1 MDTQRL
7 SQTVQPL
14 LDWYRGHARVLPWR
28 ADREPYH
35 VWLSEIM
42 LQQTRVEAVRG
53 YYARFLAAA
62 PDVFA
67 LAALPEA
74 QLLKL
79 WEGLGYYNRARKA
92 QECAREI
99 AARGGVWPD
108 TVEGL
113 LALPGIGPYT
123 AGAIASICFERPAA
137 AVDGNVLRVCARVLD
152 DATPI
157 DNAAHKAALTAALSA
172 CYPAGHC
179 GDFTQAL
186 MELGA
191 TVCGPNRAPQC
202 EACPIAAMCLARAHG
217 TAAALPVKA
226 PKRAKRAE
234 EHTVFCLRCGDRL
247 AVERRPD
254 SGLLAGL
261 WQLPNTPGLLDERQ
275 AGDYASGQGLG
286 DVRLRS
292 ARDGRH
298 IFTHIVWTMRCYTLE
313 CSAMPPRYHWATPDE
328 LQHSRR
334 REHEDIIHNVAAGE
348 IRHTQHGVEDRRRE
362 QDVHHQRRDTLIEL
376 RPRDADART
385 KVAKEHDEHQHG
397 HLGKNNGQ
405 IHFSLF
411 LSFLGFSRRA
421 AHGAVNPV

>member
-1 MDTQRL
+1 MDTHRL

-14 LDWYRGHARVLPWR
+14 LGWFQAHARALPWR

-92 QECAREI
+92 QACAQEI
-99 AARGGVWPD
+99 VARGGVWPD

-157 DNAAHKAALTAALSA
+157 DSAAHKAALTAALSA
-172 CYPAGHC
+172 CYPAGRC

-202 EACPIAAMCLARAHG
+202 EVCPIAALCLARAHG

-234 EHTVFCLRCGDRL
+234 DYTVRTKDLAAKIPGSVWFNTFDEVVNHVMTHAEPGDLVITLGCGDIYK
-247 AVERRPD
+247 A
-254 SGLLAGL
+254 AKK
-261 WQLPNTPGLLDERQ
+261 
-275 AGDYASGQGLG
+275 
-286 DVRLRS
+286 
-292 ARDGRH
+292 
-298 IFTHIVWTMRCYTLE
+298 M
-313 CSAMPPRYHWATPDE
+313 MHWE
-328 LQHSRR
+328 
-334 REHEDIIHNVAAGE
+334 G
-348 IRHTQHGVEDRRRE
+348 
-362 QDVHHQRRDTLIEL
+362 
-376 RPRDADART
+376 
-385 KVAKEHDEHQHG
+385 
-397 HLGKNNGQ
+397 
-405 IHFSLF
+405 
-411 LSFLGFSRRA
+411 
-421 AHGAVNPV
+421 

>member
-14 LDWYRGHARVLPWR
+14 LDWFQAHARTLPWR

-99 AARGGVWPD
+99 AARGGIWPD

-157 DNAAHKAALTAALSA
+157 DNAAHKTALTAALSA

-202 EACPIAAMCLARAHG
+202 ADCPIAALCLARAHG
-217 TAAALPVKA
+217 TASALPVKA

-247 AVERRPD
+247 AVCKRPER
-254 SGLLAGL
+254 GLLAGL
-261 WQLPNTPGLLDERQ
+261 WQFPDVEGEQSAQQALALLDSWGLVPEELTRTRERT
-275 AGDYASGQGLG
+275 
-286 DVRLRS
+286 
-292 ARDGRH
+292 H
-298 IFTHIVWTMRCYTLE
+298 IFTHVEWHMRCYDIRV
-313 CSAMPPRYHWATPDE
+313 SAPVGSFTWVSGERFR
-328 LQHSRR
+328 Q
-334 REHEDIIHNVAAGE
+334 DIALPSAFRIFWQPEEPA
-348 IRHTQHGVEDRRRE
+348 
-362 QDVHHQRRDTLIEL
+362 
-376 RPRDADART
+376 
-385 KVAKEHDEHQHG
+385 
-397 HLGKNNGQ
+397 
-405 IHFSLF
+405 
-411 LSFLGFSRRA
+411 
-421 AHGAVNPV
+421 

>member
-1 MDTQRL
+1 MDTHRL

-14 LDWYRGHARVLPWR
+14 LVWFQAHARTLPWR

-92 QECAREI
+92 QACAQEV

-137 AVDGNVLRVCARVLD
+137 AGDGNVLRVCARVLD

-157 DNAAHKAALTAALSA
+157 DSAAHKATLTAALSA

-202 EACPIAAMCLARAHG
+202 EVCPIAALCLARAHG

-234 EHTVFCLRCGDRL
+234 DYTVFCLRCGDRL
-247 AVERRPD
+247 AVERRPEH
-254 SGLLAGL
+254 GLLAGL
-261 WQLPNTPGLLDERQ
+261 WELPNTPGLLDERQ
-275 AGDYASGQGLG
+275 AGEYASGQGLG

-328 LQHSRR
+328 L
-334 REHEDIIHNVAAGE
+334 REE
-348 IRHTQHGVEDRRRE
+348 ISLPTAFRQFV
-362 QDVHHQRRDTLIEL
+362 
-376 RPRDADART
+376 DA
-385 KVAKEHDEHQHG
+385 E
-397 HLGKNNGQ
+397 
-405 IHFSLF
+405 
-411 LSFLGFSRRA
+411 
-421 AHGAVNPV
+421 

>member
-1 MDTQRL
+1 MDTHRL

-14 LDWYRGHARVLPWR
+14 LVWFQAHARTLPWR

-92 QECAREI
+92 QACAQEV

-123 AGAIASICFERPAA
+123 AGAIASICFARPAA

-157 DNAAHKAALTAALSA
+157 DSAAHKATLTAALSA

-202 EACPIAAMCLARAHG
+202 EVCPIAAL
-217 TAAALPVKA
+217 LP
-226 PKRAKRAE
+226 
-234 EHTVFCLRCGDRL
+234 
-247 AVERRPD
+247 
-254 SGLLAGL
+254 
-261 WQLPNTPGLLDERQ
+261 
-275 AGDYASGQGLG
+275 
-286 DVRLRS
+286 
-292 ARDGRH
+292 
-298 IFTHIVWTMRCYTLE
+298 
-313 CSAMPPRYHWATPDE
+313 PPP
-328 LQHSRR
+328 
-334 REHEDIIHNVAAGE
+334 
-348 IRHTQHGVEDRRRE
+348 
-362 QDVHHQRRDTLIEL
+362 
-376 RPRDADART
+376 P
-385 KVAKEHDEHQHG
+385 
-397 HLGKNNGQ
+397 
-405 IHFSLF
+405 
-411 LSFLGFSRRA
+411 
-421 AHGAVNPV
+421 

>member
-14 LDWYRGHARVLPWR
+14 LGWYRGHARALPWR

-62 PDVFA
+62 PNVFA

-92 QECAREI
+92 QACAQEI

-202 EACPIAAMCLARAHG
+202 EACPIAALCLARAHG
-217 TAAALPVKA
+217 TAAGGRLRQRAGPRRCAAAQRARRQAHLHTHRLDDALLHARVLGHAAALPLGHARGAARGDLAADGVPA
-226 PKRAKRAE
+226 VCGRRMTAKNRPCQVDRGGGILNVCESNAR
-234 EHTVFCLRCGDRL
+234 VQRQKSSFRSRYCGGMGYCM
-247 AVERRPD
+247 RR
-254 SGLLAGL
+254 
-261 WQLPNTPGLLDERQ
+261 
-275 AGDYASGQGLG
+275 
-286 DVRLRS
+286 
-292 ARDGRH
+292 
-298 IFTHIVWTMRCYTLE
+298 
-313 CSAMPPRYHWATPDE
+313 
-328 LQHSRR
+328 
-334 REHEDIIHNVAAGE
+334 
-348 IRHTQHGVEDRRRE
+348 
-362 QDVHHQRRDTLIEL
+362 
-376 RPRDADART
+376 
-385 KVAKEHDEHQHG
+385 K
-397 HLGKNNGQ
+397 
-405 IHFSLF
+405 
-411 LSFLGFSRRA
+411 
-421 AHGAVNPV
+421 

>member
-202 EACPIAAMCLARAHG
+202 ADCPIAALCLARAHG

-247 AVERRPD
+247 AVERQHAAAEPFKPR
-254 SGLLAGL
+254 
-261 WQLPNTPGLLDERQ
+261 ER
-275 AGDYASGQGLG
+275 GQ
-286 DVRLRS
+286 
-292 ARDGRH
+292 
-298 IFTHIVWTMRCYTLE
+298 
-313 CSAMPPRYHWATPDE
+313 
-328 LQHSRR
+328 
-334 REHEDIIHNVAAGE
+334 
-348 IRHTQHGVEDRRRE
+348 
-362 QDVHHQRRDTLIEL
+362 QRRLAAAR
-376 RPRDADART
+376 RPEHRDKFLFPEIQRDPAQRVDRGISGG
-385 KVAKEHDEHQHG
+385 VVLYDLFQPQHE
-397 HLGKNNGQ
+397 NTRPVQ
-405 IHFSLF
+405 I
-411 LSFLGFSRRA
+411 
-421 AHGAVNPV
+421 

>member
-1 MDTQRL
+1 MDTHRL

-14 LDWYRGHARVLPWR
+14 LGWFQAHARALPWR

-92 QECAREI
+92 QACAQEI

-123 AGAIASICFERPAA
+123 AGAIAAICFERPAA

-157 DNAAHKAALTAALSA
+157 DSAAHKAALTAALSA

-186 MELGA
+186 M
-191 TVCGPNRAPQC
+191 
-202 EACPIAAMCLARAHG
+202 
-217 TAAALPVKA
+217 
-226 PKRAKRAE
+226 
-234 EHTVFCLRCGDRL
+234 
-247 AVERRPD
+247 
-254 SGLLAGL
+254 
-261 WQLPNTPGLLDERQ
+261 
-275 AGDYASGQGLG
+275 
-286 DVRLRS
+286 
-292 ARDGRH
+292 
-298 IFTHIVWTMRCYTLE
+298 
-313 CSAMPPRYHWATPDE
+313 
-328 LQHSRR
+328 
-334 REHEDIIHNVAAGE
+334 
-348 IRHTQHGVEDRRRE
+348 
-362 QDVHHQRRDTLIEL
+362 
-376 RPRDADART
+376 
-385 KVAKEHDEHQHG
+385 
-397 HLGKNNGQ
+397 
-405 IHFSLF
+405 
-411 LSFLGFSRRA
+411 
-421 AHGAVNPV
+421 

>member
-1 MDTQRL
+1 MDTHRL

-14 LDWYRGHARVLPWR
+14 LVWFQAHARTLPWR

-92 QECAREI
+92 QACAQEV
-99 AARGGVWPD
+99 AARGGVWPN

-123 AGAIASICFERPAA
+123 AGALASICFARPAA
-137 AVDGNVLRVCARVLD
+137 AVAGNVLRVCARVLD

-157 DNAAHKAALTAALSA
+157 DSAAHKAALTAALSA

-202 EACPIAAMCLARAHG
+202 EVCPIAALCLARAHG

-234 EHTVFCLRCGDRL
+234 DYTVFCLRCGDRL
-247 AVERRPD
+247 AVERRPEH
-254 SGLLAGL
+254 GLLAGL
-261 WQLPNTPGLLDERQ
+261 WELPNTPGLLDERQ
-275 AGDYASGQGLG
+275 AGEYASGQGLG

-328 LQHSRR
+328 L
-334 REHEDIIHNVAAGE
+334 REE
-348 IRHTQHGVEDRRRE
+348 ISLPTAFRQFV
-362 QDVHHQRRDTLIEL
+362 
-376 RPRDADART
+376 DA
-385 KVAKEHDEHQHG
+385 E
-397 HLGKNNGQ
+397 
-405 IHFSLF
+405 
-411 LSFLGFSRRA
+411 
-421 AHGAVNPV
+421 

>member
-1 MDTQRL
+1 MKQVNSTTANIPAVL
-7 SQTVQPL
+7 TEPL
-14 LDWYRGHARVLPWR
+14 LAWYRENARDLPWR
-28 ADREPYH
+28 HTEDPYRIW
-35 VWLSEIM
+35 VSEIM
-42 LQQTRVEAVRG
+42 LQQTRVAAVLG
-53 YYARFLAAA
+53 YYARFLEAF
-62 PDVFA
+62 PTVEA
-67 LAALPEA
+67 LASADEERLM
-74 QLLKL
+74 KL
-79 WEGLGYYNRARKA
+79 WEGLGYYSRARNLQKA
-92 QECAREI
+92 AKEVVAM
-99 AARGGVWPD
+99 GGFPD
-108 TVEGL
+108 TYAGL

-157 DNAAHKAALTAALSA
+157 DSAAHKAALTAALSA

-202 EACPIAAMCLARAHG
+202 EVCPIAALCLARAHG

-234 EHTVFCLRCGDRL
+234 DYTVFCLRCGDRL
-247 AVERRPD
+247 AVERRPEH
-254 SGLLAGL
+254 GLLAGL
-261 WQLPNTPGLLDERQ
+261 WELPNTPGLLDERQ
-275 AGDYASGQGLG
+275 AGEYASGQGLG

-328 LQHSRR
+328 L
-334 REHEDIIHNVAAGE
+334 REE
-348 IRHTQHGVEDRRRE
+348 ISLPTAFRQFV
-362 QDVHHQRRDTLIEL
+362 
-376 RPRDADART
+376 DA
-385 KVAKEHDEHQHG
+385 E
-397 HLGKNNGQ
+397 
-405 IHFSLF
+405 
-411 LSFLGFSRRA
+411 
-421 AHGAVNPV
+421 

>member
-1 MDTQRL
+1 MDTHRL

-14 LDWYRGHARVLPWR
+14 LGWFQAHARALPWR

-92 QECAREI
+92 QACAQEI

-137 AVDGNVLRVCARVLD
+137 AGDGNVLRVCARVLD

-157 DNAAHKAALTAALSA
+157 DSAAHKAALTAALSA

-202 EACPIAAMCLARAHG
+202 EVCPIAALCLARAHG

-234 EHTVFCLRCGDRL
+234 DYTVFCLRCGDRL
-247 AVERRPD
+247 AVERRPEH
-254 SGLLAGL
+254 GLLAGL
-261 WQLPNTPGLLDERQ
+261 WELPNTPGLLDERQ
-275 AGDYASGQGLG
+275 AGEYASGQGLG

-292 ARDGRH
+292 ARDGKH

-328 LQHSRR
+328 L
-334 REHEDIIHNVAAGE
+334 REE
-348 IRHTQHGVEDRRRE
+348 ISLPTAFRQFV
-362 QDVHHQRRDTLIEL
+362 
-376 RPRDADART
+376 DA
-385 KVAKEHDEHQHG
+385 E
-397 HLGKNNGQ
+397 
-405 IHFSLF
+405 
-411 LSFLGFSRRA
+411 
-421 AHGAVNPV
+421 

>member
-1 MDTQRL
+1 MDTHRL
-7 SQTVQPL
+7 SQAVQPL
-14 LDWYRGHARVLPWR
+14 LGWFQAHARALPWR

-92 QECAREI
+92 QACAQEI

-123 AGAIASICFERPAA
+123 AGAIGSICFERPAA

-157 DNAAHKAALTAALSA
+157 DSAAHKAALTAALSA

-202 EACPIAAMCLARAHG
+202 EVCPIAALCLARAHG

-234 EHTVFCLRCGDRL
+234 DYTVFCLRCGDRL
-247 AVERRPD
+247 AVERRPEH
-254 SGLLAGL
+254 GLLAGL
-261 WQLPNTPGLLDERQ
+261 WELPNTPGLLDERQ
-275 AGDYASGQGLG
+275 AGEYASGQGLG

-328 LQHSRR
+328 L
-334 REHEDIIHNVAAGE
+334 REE
-348 IRHTQHGVEDRRRE
+348 ISLPTAFRQFV
-362 QDVHHQRRDTLIEL
+362 
-376 RPRDADART
+376 DA
-385 KVAKEHDEHQHG
+385 E
-397 HLGKNNGQ
+397 
-405 IHFSLF
+405 
-411 LSFLGFSRRA
+411 
-421 AHGAVNPV
+421 

>member
-14 LDWYRGHARVLPWR
+14 LDWFRTHARTLPWR

-92 QECAREI
+92 QECARVI

-108 TVEGL
+108 TVEAL
-113 LALPGIGPYT
+113 RALPGIGPYT

-157 DNAAHKAALTAALSA
+157 DNAAHKTGTHRSAERVLPRRALRRSYAGAHGARRDRLRPEPRAAVRGLPDRSA
-172 CYPAGHC
+172 VSRARTRHGGRPAGQGAKARQARRGAHRILPALRRPARRRAATGQRIACRALAAAEHAGGCSTSSRRAHLPADRGSATC
-179 GDFTQAL
+179 GCA
-186 MELGA
+186 
-191 TVCGPNRAPQC
+191 
-202 EACPIAAMCLARAHG
+202 ARATAG
-217 TAAALPVKA
+217 TSSRTSSGRCAATRSSARP
-226 PKRAKRAE
+226 
-234 EHTVFCLRCGDRL
+234 C
-247 AVERRPD
+247 RRNT
-254 SGLLAGL
+254 AG
-261 WQLPNTPGLLDERQ
+261 QRRTSCARRSPC
-275 AGDYASGQGLG
+275 
-286 DVRLRS
+286 RLRS
-292 ARDGRH
+292 GSFWRIHTEDPAAAAR
-298 IFTHIVWTMRCYTLE
+298 
-313 CSAMPPRYHWATPDE
+313 SARPLPAF
-328 LQHSRR
+328 
-334 REHEDIIHNVAAGE
+334 A
-348 IRHTQHGVEDRRRE
+348 
-362 QDVHHQRRDTLIEL
+362 QRR
-376 RPRDADART
+376 T
-385 KVAKEHDEHQHG
+385 KA
-397 HLGKNNGQ
+397 
-405 IHFSLF
+405 
-411 LSFLGFSRRA
+411 
-421 AHGAVNPV
+421 

>member
-62 PDVFA
+62 PDAFA

-202 EACPIAAMCLARAHG
+202 EACPIAALCLARAH
-217 TAAALPVKA
+217 
-226 PKRAKRAE
+226 
-234 EHTVFCLRCGDRL
+234 
-247 AVERRPD
+247 
-254 SGLLAGL
+254 
-261 WQLPNTPGLLDERQ
+261 Q
-275 AGDYASGQGLG
+275 
-286 DVRLRS
+286 
-292 ARDGRH
+292 
-298 IFTHIVWTMRCYTLE
+298 
-313 CSAMPPRYHWATPDE
+313 
-328 LQHSRR
+328 
-334 REHEDIIHNVAAGE
+334 
-348 IRHTQHGVEDRRRE
+348 
-362 QDVHHQRRDTLIEL
+362 
-376 RPRDADART
+376 
-385 KVAKEHDEHQHG
+385 
-397 HLGKNNGQ
+397 
-405 IHFSLF
+405 
-411 LSFLGFSRRA
+411 
-421 AHGAVNPV
+421 

>member
-1 MDTQRL
+1 MDTHRL

-14 LDWYRGHARVLPWR
+14 LGWFQAHARALPWR

-92 QECAREI
+92 QACAQEI

-108 TVEGL
+108 RVEGL

-123 AGAIASICFERPAA
+123 AGAIASSCFERPAA

-157 DNAAHKAALTAALSA
+157 DSAAHKAALTAALSA

-202 EACPIAAMCLARAHG
+202 EVCPIAALCLARAHG

-234 EHTVFCLRCGDRL
+234 DYTVFCLRCGDRL
-247 AVERRPD
+247 AVERRPEH
-254 SGLLAGL
+254 GLLAGL
-261 WQLPNTPGLLDERQ
+261 WELPNTPGLLDERQ
-275 AGDYASGQGLG
+275 AGEYASGQGLG

-328 LQHSRR
+328 L
-334 REHEDIIHNVAAGE
+334 REE
-348 IRHTQHGVEDRRRE
+348 ISLPTAFRQFV
-362 QDVHHQRRDTLIEL
+362 
-376 RPRDADART
+376 DA
-385 KVAKEHDEHQHG
+385 E
-397 HLGKNNGQ
+397 
-405 IHFSLF
+405 
-411 LSFLGFSRRA
+411 
-421 AHGAVNPV
+421 

>member
-1 MDTQRL
+1 MDTHRL

-14 LDWYRGHARVLPWR
+14 LGWFQAHARALPWR

-92 QECAREI
+92 QACAQEI

-157 DNAAHKAALTAALSA
+157 DSAAHKAALTAALSA

-191 TVCGPNRAPQC
+191 TVCGPNREPQC
-202 EACPIAAMCLARAHG
+202 EVCPIAALCLARAHG

-234 EHTVFCLRCGDRL
+234 DYTVFCLRCGDRL
-247 AVERRPD
+247 AVERRPEH
-254 SGLLAGL
+254 GLLAGL
-261 WQLPNTPGLLDERQ
+261 WELPNTPGLLDERQ
-275 AGDYASGQGLG
+275 AGEYASGQGLG

-298 IFTHIVWTMRCYTLE
+298 IFTHIVWEMRGIYAQVRE
-313 CSAMPPRYHWATPDE
+313 KPPEFTWMTP
-328 LQHSRR
+328 
-334 REHEDIIHNVAAGE
+334 GE
-348 IRHTQHGVEDRRRE
+348 IDTQAALPTAFRLFWEE
-362 QDVHHQRRDTLIEL
+362 T
-376 RPRDADART
+376 
-385 KVAKEHDEHQHG
+385 EH
-397 HLGKNNGQ
+397 
-405 IHFSLF
+405 
-411 LSFLGFSRRA
+411 
-421 AHGAVNPV
+421 V